1 MDELRARIAEFAGR
15 ASLELTPQERQV
27 PDMLAGLVPPGTA
40 IYVTHTPNA
49 TVADVAE
56 VACAIEERGFRA
68 FPHIVAR
75 RLPDERSL
83 QGALARMRDAG
94 IDRALL
100 VAGDLTTPAGKFSG
114 TQDVLA
120 TGALVNAGF
129 LTLAVAGHPEGHKR
143 IGAMTLWNALLEKQE
158 YAEVT
163 GTRMHIVSQF
173 GFDPGAVCAWERQ
186 LTGHGVTLPVH
197 VGIAG
202 PAPLRVLIRYAML
215 CGIGT
220 SLNAL
225 MANLSALASVR
236 HLATSTGEV
245 LVHLV
250 RAREGALARRFVQ
263 PHVFSFGGTLETA
276 RWLQAVR
283 NGDFELTADGGISL
297 RLLAEAAGA

>member
-1 MDELRARIAEFAGR
+1 MDGLRDRIVEFAGR
-15 ASLELTPQERQV
+15 ASIEVTPQERHV
-27 PDMLAGLVPPGTA
+27 RDALAGLVPRGTA
-40 IYVTHTPNA
+40 VYVTHAPSA
-49 TVADVAE
+49 TVADVAD
-56 VACAIEERGFRA
+56 VACAVERWGYRA

-75 RLPDERSL
+75 RLPDQRSL
-83 QGALARMRDAG
+83 QDALAKMRDAG

-100 VAGDLTTPAGKFSG
+100 VAGDLTTPAGKFAG

-143 IGAMTLWNALLEKQE
+143 IGATTLWNALLEKQE

-186 LTGHGVTLPVH
+186 LAEHGVTLPVH

-202 PAPLRVLIRYAML
+202 PAPLKVLIRYAML
-215 CGIGT
+215 CGIGN

-263 PHVFSFGGTLETA
+263 PHFFSFGGVAATA
-276 RWLQAVR
+276 RWLHAVR
-283 NGDFELTADGGISL
+283 HGDFEVTADGGL
-297 RLLAEAAGA
+297 VAQPLAAEAGA

>member
-1 MDELRARIAEFAGR
+1 MDELRDRVVDFAGR
-15 ASLELTPQERQV
+15 ASLEVTPQERHA
-27 PDMLAGLVPPGTA
+27 PDMLTGLVPPGTA
-40 IYVTHTPNA
+40 VYVTHTPNA
-49 TVADVAE
+49 TVADVAD
-56 VACAIEERGFRA
+56 VACAIEARGFRA

-83 QGALARMRDAG
+83 QNALARMRDAG

-120 TGALVNAGF
+120 TGALVNSGF

-143 IGAMTLWNALLEKQE
+143 IGATTLWNALLEKQE

-173 GFDPGAVCAWERQ
+173 GFDPGAVCAWERK
-186 LTGHGVTLPVH
+186 LTEHGVTLPVH

-202 PAPLRVLIRYAML
+202 PAPLKVLIRYAML
-215 CGIGT
+215 CGIGN

-263 PHVFSFGGTLETA
+263 PHFFSFGGILETA

-283 NGDFELTADGGISL
+283 AGDFELTADGGISV